1 MLRVT
6 EGLVLLNL
14 RVFFFR
20 VLEVDIC
27 LRVLSS

>member
-14 RVFFFR
+14 RVFF
-20 VLEVDIC
+20 
-27 LRVLSS
+27 SSFGGGHVFESSE